1 MAFTL
6 RRFLAIAIVLVVIL
20 FGAAAGAAYYILSGD
35 RIKAAIESQASAA
48 IGRPVTI
55 GRATPAFSPRVSL
68 DLRDV
73 VIGAS
78 REVVLER
85 VVVATGMR
93 GLFSR
98 RVEDA
103 SVAIERSTVDVPWAL
118 ALIGALASPT
128 NPGTQP
134 PSSPPALTIA
144 SISSIALSDVT
155 LVAGARQLAVDLRA
169 SLNGDRL
176 AIERMRGSSV
186 DTSFTAAG
194 AVTSVTQRTG
204 SFSIDAESMDLDGLM
219 AFLVA
224 ATPAGSASASN
235 QSAPAPP
242 SDSTPLDVQIK
253 VRAARGRALGIA
265 LANLSTAGRVHGST
279 VAMDNLK
286 VDLLGGHYDGS
297 AAFVESR
304 GAGRYE
310 WRGEFSGLD
319 VPQLMTFAGAAGAM
333 TGRLSGSIAVNAIG
347 TDPAQAIQRARGTS
361 RLTITDGRIPRLEV
375 VRSVILAFGKPTG
388 VRPEGSGEAFTKLA
402 ATVAIEGMNL
412 STGDLVFESRD
423 FDMNGEGR
431 VSLVTQAVDFTTSVV
446 LSKELSAQAGRDLYR
461 LAREGDRIVLPARI
475 TGPVAGPTVTVDV
488 KAALG
493 RALRNKVEDQIR
505 GLLDRFRRK

>member
-6 RRFLAIAIVLVVIL
+6 RRLVAIAFVLVVVVL
-20 FGAAAGAAYYILSGD
+20 GVAAGAAYYILSGD
-35 RIKAAIESQASAA
+35 RIKSAIESQASAA

-68 DLRDV
+68 DLREV

-78 REVVLER
+78 REVVLDR
-85 VVVATGMR
+85 VIVATGMR

-98 RVEDA
+98 NVEDA
-103 SVAIERSTVDVPWAL
+103 TVAIERSTIDVPWAL
-118 ALIGALASPT
+118 ALVGALASP
-128 NPGTQP
+128 PQAGAP
-134 PSSPPALTIA
+134 PSSSPPALTIA

-155 LVAGARQLAVDLRA
+155 LVAGTRKLAVDLRA
-169 SLNGDRL
+169 SLDGDTL
-176 AIERMRGSSV
+176 TIERMRGASAE
-186 DTSFTAAG
+186 TSFTAVG
-194 AVTSVTQRTG
+194 AVPSLSKRTG
-204 SFSIDAESMDLDGLM
+204 SLSIDAESMDLDGLM

-224 ATPAGSASASN
+224 ATPAGSAA
-235 QSAPAPP
+235 QGSAPAPP
-242 SDSTPLDVQIK
+242 SDGTPLDFQVK
-253 VRAARGRALGIA
+253 VRAARGRALGVA

-279 VAMDNLK
+279 VTLDDLK

-319 VPQLMTFAGAAGAM
+319 VPQLMTFAGVSGAM
-333 TGRLSGSIAVNAIG
+333 TGRLSGSLAVNAIG
-347 TDPAQAIQRARGTS
+347 TDPVQAIQRARGTS
-361 RLTITDGRIPRLEV
+361 RLTIADGRIAGLEV

-388 VRPEGSGEAFTKLA
+388 VRPEGSGEAFTRLA
-402 ATVAIEGMNL
+402 ATVAIEGTNL
-412 STGDLVFESRD
+412 STGDLIFESRD

-493 RALRNKVEDQIR
+493 RALRNQVQDQIR
-505 GLLDRFRRK
+505 GLFDRFKRK

>member
-6 RRFLAIAIVLVVIL
+6 RRFVAIAITLMVVVLVGV
-20 FGAAAGAAYYILSGD
+20 AGAAYYILSGD
-35 RIKAAIESQASAA
+35 RIKSAIESQASAA

-55 GRATPAFSPRVSL
+55 GRATPAFSPRLSL

-85 VVVATGMR
+85 AVVATGMR

-98 RVEDA
+98 RVDDA
-103 SVAIERSTVDVPWAL
+103 SIAIERSTVDVPWAL
-118 ALIGALASPT
+118 ALFGALASHPT
-128 NPGTQP
+128 AGAPAS
-134 PSSPPALTIA
+134 SSPPALTIT
-144 SISSIALSDVT
+144 SISSIALSDIT
-155 LVAGARQLAVDLRA
+155 LVAGARKLAVDLRA
-169 SLNGDRL
+169 SLNGDSL
-176 AIERMRGSSV
+176 AIERIRGSSAE
-186 DTSFTAAG
+186 TSFTATG
-194 AVTSVTQRTG
+194 AVTSLTQRTG
-204 SFSIDAESMDLDGLM
+204 SLSIDAESMDLDGLM

-224 ATPAGSASASN
+224 ATPAGSASASTT
-235 QSAPAPP
+235 SAPPPP
-242 SDSTPLDVQIK
+242 SDVTPLNFQVK

-279 VAMDNLK
+279 VALENLK
-286 VDLLGGHYDGS
+286 VDLFGGRYDGS

-304 GAGRYE
+304 GVGRYE

-319 VPQLMTFAGAAGAM
+319 VPQLMTFAGASGVM

-347 TDPAQAIQRARGTS
+347 IDPAHAIQRARGTS
-361 RLTITDGRIPRLEV
+361 RLTMTDGRVSGLEV

-475 TGPVAGPTVTVDV
+475 TGPVARPTVTVDV

-493 RALRNKVEDQIR
+493 RALRNKAEEQIR
-505 GLLDRFRRK
+505 GLFDRFKRK